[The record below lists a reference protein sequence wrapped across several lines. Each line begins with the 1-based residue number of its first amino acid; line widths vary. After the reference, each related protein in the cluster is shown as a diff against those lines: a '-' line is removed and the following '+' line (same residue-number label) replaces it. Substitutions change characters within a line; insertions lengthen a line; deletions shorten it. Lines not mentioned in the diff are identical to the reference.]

1 MKNWIIIGLLLLS
14 GCAVESAPEVS
25 NLQYATL
32 EIKEMTCVSC
42 ALGVE
47 YQFKQLDGVVD
58 AVVSYETGI
67 AEVSYDPDK
76 ITPEE
81 IAQAS
86 DVYPASVK

>member
-1 MKNWIIIGLLLLS
+1 MKNWIIIGLLLMS
-14 GCAVESAPEVS
+14 GCVVESTPEIS

-47 YQFKQLDGVVD
+47 YQFKQLDGVID
-58 AVVSYETGI
+58 ASVNYKTGI

-76 ITPEE
+76 ISPEE
-81 IAQAS
+81 IAEAS
-86 DVYPASVK
+86 DVYPATVK